1 MTKRAGPPAKISL
14 EFAEIIMQNYS
25 KSAQVIRKQFPLRLV
40 SVKIAHRS
48 QGDTQSQIVVNLN
61 TNRAILHI
69 HYLALSCVTTI
80 EELHITYL
88 CENKIFVDPRVVQE
102 MELLRTERI
111 LKLCFTPLFMLDH
124 SHLKINLLPQ

>member
-14 EFAEIIMQNYS
+14 EFAEIIMQNNS

-69 HYLALSCVTTI
+69 HYLALSRVTTI

-88 CENKIFVDPRVVQE
+88 CDPRVVQE

-111 LKLCFTPLFMLDH
+111 LKLCFTPWFMLDH